1 MGGNWVSESLRE
13 LLGGP
18 LRGRRQGVSRYV
30 CIHTAAGK
38 GRRQYPASNLRG
50 FTMKRAGIALALAF
64 FAAGP
69 AFAAD
74 DGDMITRLMG
84 KAPGPKKVYV
94 CFSRVYN
101 AEQLAAHPDQK
112 ATSMKLLVRMEND
125 KETRQ
130 PTFRFTMGLIK
141 RASKTLLTTSGD
153 CGQVRDGKEEGPVTR
168 LGCGVE
174 CDGGGLGI
182 AMGEDNHS
190 ISVSISRIRVS
201 PKGVSAEEGGGD
213 FTGDGDD
220 DLVFQLDRTAA
231 ADCASI
237 LDDKKEAA
245 ALRRMK

>member
-1 MGGNWVSESLRE
+1 
-13 LLGGP
+13 
-18 LRGRRQGVSRYV
+18 
-30 CIHTAAGK
+30 
-38 GRRQYPASNLRG
+38 
-50 FTMKRAGIALALAF
+50 MKRTGITLALAVLATGSIF
-64 FAAGP
+64 GA

-74 DGDMITRLMG
+74 DGDMVTRLMG

-125 KETRQ
+125 K
-130 PTFRFTMGLIK
+130 TFRFTMGLIK
-141 RASKTLLTTSGD
+141 RTSKTLLTTAGD

-182 AMGEDNHS
+182 TMGDDNRS
-190 ISVSISRIRVS
+190 IRVSISRIRVS
-201 PKGVSAEEGGGD
+201 PKGMSAEEGGGD

-220 DLVFQLDRTAA
+220 DLQFQLDRTAM
-231 ADCASI
+231 ADCAPI

-245 ALRRMK
+245 ALRRLK